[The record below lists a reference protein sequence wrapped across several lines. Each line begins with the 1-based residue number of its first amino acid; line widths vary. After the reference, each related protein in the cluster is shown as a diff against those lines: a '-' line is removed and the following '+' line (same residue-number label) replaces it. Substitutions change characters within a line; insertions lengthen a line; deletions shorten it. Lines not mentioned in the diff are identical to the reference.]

1 MPRTVD
7 EIIKELE
14 HLALRQSIALK
25 ELSRVNNTNKA
36 RKEQDDEWEFPI
48 AGRVCILNPKKG
60 FYRGGKNARPRDKFG
75 VVVKVTKSR
84 VHVKLD
90 SGLTVQRAPSNVAV
104 VLAAE

>member
-14 HLALRQSIALK
+14 HLAVRQSIALK
-25 ELSRVNNTNKA
+25 ELSRVNHANKA
-36 RKEQDDEWEFPI
+36 HKEQDDEWEFPI
-48 AGRVCILNPKKG
+48 GGRVRILNLKKG
-60 FYRGGKNARPRDKFG
+60 FYRGGKNARPRDEFG

-84 VHVKLD
+84 VQIKLD

-104 VLAAE
+104 VLAE

>member
-25 ELSRVNNTNKA
+25 ELSRVNDANKT

-48 AGRVCILNPKKG
+48 GGRERILNPKKG
-60 FYRGGKNARPRDKFG
+60 FYRGGKSARPRDKFG

-84 VHVKLD
+84 VHIKLD

-104 VLAAE
+104 VLAE

>member
-14 HLALRQSIALK
+14 HLAVRQSIALK
-25 ELSRVNNTNKA
+25 ELSRVNHANKA
-36 RKEQDDEWEFPI
+36 HKEQQDNEWEFPI
-48 AGRVCILNPKKG
+48 GGRVCILNLKKG
-60 FYRGGKNARPRDKFG
+60 FYRGGRNARPHDEFG

-84 VHVKLD
+84 VHIKLD

-104 VLAAE
+104 VLAE